1 MFKLHY
7 IKDLLCTVYKL
18 EDGEWMEQPPL
29 NVARQNHACQVL
41 TINGTEVLIVV
52 GGFGAADETGKTF
65 ILDTVEIYN
74 STSGEFETSE
84 RI

>member
-1 MFKLHY
+1 M
-7 IKDLLCTVYKL
+7 LCTVYKL
-18 EDGEWMEQPPL
+18 EDGEWTEQESL
-29 NVARQNHACQVL
+29 NEARQNHACQVL

-74 STSGEFETSE
+74 STSGGFDTSE
-84 RI
+84 

>member
-1 MFKLHY
+1 MLKLHY

-18 EDGEWMEQPPL
+18 EDGEWTLQEPGL
-29 NVARQNHACQVL
+29 NEARQNHACEVL

-74 STSGEFETSE
+74 STSGGFDTSE
-84 RI
+84 

>member
-1 MFKLHY
+1 M
-7 IKDLLCTVYKL
+7 LCTVYKL
-18 EDGEWMEQPPL
+18 EDGEWMKQEPL
-29 NVARQNHACQVL
+29 NEARQNHACQVL

-74 STSGEFETSE
+74 STSGGFDTSE
-84 RI
+84 